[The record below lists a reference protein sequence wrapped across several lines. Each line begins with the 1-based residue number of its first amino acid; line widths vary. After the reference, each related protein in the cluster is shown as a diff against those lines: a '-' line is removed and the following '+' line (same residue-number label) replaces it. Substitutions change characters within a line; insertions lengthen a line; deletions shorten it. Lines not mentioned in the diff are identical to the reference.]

1 MVKEK
6 SVINPR
12 NSFFLSKALSNYGA
26 QAIKFKF
33 TSYLVS
39 LYYIIGNKGGGG
51 LKWVNSTTL

>member
-1 MVKEK
+1 MYSMVKEK

-12 NSFFLSKALSNYGA
+12 KKKFFQKLSNYGP
-26 QAIKFKF
+26 QAMKFKF

-51 LKWVNSTTL
+51 LK

>member
-51 LKWVNSTTL
+51 LK